1 MMWNANPTY
10 RVSHEVGI
18 DGVCCGKC
26 RARLCPQYPVAW
38 CQLQAQTDRGED
50 AQKIFLFLN
59 LYAFYISVGLYRVAV
74 VFDQNSPV
82 SGSFELIYRVLK
94 KTKMFASIF
103 TNVTVARSAGARL
116 GDAQMYTQLY

>member
-1 MMWNANPTY
+1 MEFVAEMLDAPLRT
-10 RVSHEVGI
+10 I
-18 DGVCCGKC
+18 
-26 RARLCPQYPVAW
+26 AW

-103 TNVTVARSAGARL
+103 TNVTVARSAAGS
-116 GDAQMYTQLY
+116 QMYTQLY